1 MADLEFQ
8 RVREYKDFSLT
19 MGMNPVTND
28 IVAVTG
34 EEAVKRSIKNL
45 LYTVAGEVPFFP
57 NFGSTIHRL
66 LFEPIDPITIT
77 NLDSSIRAC
86 IEAFEPRVRI
96 VDLIITPDEEELRY
110 KIDITLR
117 LVNLLEPITVS
128 LFLKRLR

>member
-19 MGMNPVTND
+19 MGMNPITND

-57 NFGSTIHRL
+57 NFGSTINRL
-66 LFEPIDPITIT
+66 LFEPIDPITII
-77 NLDSSIRAC
+77 NLESAIRAC

-96 VDLIITPDEEELRY
+96 QSLVITPDVDELQF
-110 KIDITLR
+110 KVDITLR
-117 LVNLLEPITVS
+117 LVNLLAPITVS
-128 LFLKRLR
+128 VFLKRLR